1 MYLVFLAAV
10 LILLAGILMY
20 GIWRKHLLIRLL
32 ALEYMVLGVF
42 LLFHYVVFSYYLV
55 MRMGY
60 LTFTACEGA
69 LGLTIL
75 VTIRRTHGRDYFKS
89 FHIY

>member
-1 MYLVFLAAV
+1 MYLIFLAAV
-10 LILLAGILMY
+10 FILLAGMLIY
-20 GIWRKHLLIRLL
+20 GVWRKHLLIRLL
-32 ALEYMVLGVF
+32 GLEYIVLGVF
-42 LLFHYVVFSYYLV
+42 LLFHYVVFSHYLV
-55 MRMGY
+55 IRMGY

-75 VTIRRTHGRDYFKS
+75 VTIRRTHGGDYFKS